1 MGIFTERLRERAEPA
16 YAKFM
21 AGILPTVDKRTI
33 LGVRAPVMRG
43 LVREVRGTPEA
54 EVFLKELPHQYY
66 DENALHAWLITEEK
80 DFSVCLARV
89 REFLPFVDNWGIC
102 DALVPRVFAKHTG
115 ELKPLVREW
124 ALDRRPYVCRFGLSM
139 MMWFYL
145 DGAFDPAL
153 MDLAASVR
161 SDEYYVNMMIAWYFA
176 TALAKQEQAALA
188 VIESRRLAVWTHNKA
203 IQKAVESRRI
213 APELK
218 AYLKTLRSRS
228 GQRAAVP

>member
-54 EVFLKELPHQYY
+54 EAFLKELPHRYY

-89 REFLPFVDNWGIC
+89 REFLPFVDNW
-102 DALVPRVFAKHTG
+102 ASATG
-115 ELKPLVREW
+115 SCPPSSKSTLPNCAIRP
-124 ALDRRPYVCRFGLSM
+124 APGRDRRSPTS
-139 MMWFYL
+139 
-145 DGAFDPAL
+145 
-153 MDLAASVR
+153 AA
-161 SDEYYVNMMIAWYFA
+161 
-176 TALAKQEQAALA
+176 T
-188 VIESRRLAVWTHNKA
+188 VWA
-203 IQKAVESRRI
+203 C
-213 APELK
+213 
-218 AYLKTLRSRS
+218 
-228 GQRAAVP
+228 

>member
-54 EVFLKELPHQYY
+54 EAFLKELPHKYY

-102 DALVPRVFAKHTG
+102 DGLMPAVFKKHTA
-115 ELKPLVREW
+115 ELRDQACAW
-124 ALDRRPYVCRFGLSM
+124 ARSSEPYVCRYGLGVL
-139 MMWFYL
+139 MWFFL
-145 DGAFDPAL
+145 DEAFEPEF
-153 MDLAASVR
+153 MELAASVK
-161 SDEYYVNMMIAWYFA
+161 SEEYYVKMMVAWYFA
-176 TALAKQEQAALA
+176 EALVRQKDATLA
-188 VIESRRLAVWTHNKA
+188 VIEGRRLERWTHNKA
-203 IQKAVESRRI
+203 IQKAVESRRVP
-213 APELK
+213 PELK
-218 AYLKTLRSRS
+218 AYLKTLRIPR
-228 GQRAAVP
+228 

>member
-54 EVFLKELPHQYY
+54 EAFLKELPHRYY

-102 DALVPRVFAKHTG
+102 DGLMPAVFKKHTA
-115 ELKPLVREW
+115 ELRDQACAW
-124 ALDRRPYVCRFGLSM
+124 ARSSEPYVCRYGLGVL
-139 MMWFYL
+139 MWFFL
-145 DGAFDPAL
+145 DEAFEPEF
-153 MDLAASVR
+153 MELAAEKVCHGDNVTGAQGPQPGVQR
-161 SDEYYVNMMIAWYFA
+161 LGALLGERDRFGRLLFHAADFCAETFQGVKWKKLAGALGAGQMGR
-176 TALAKQEQAALA
+176 TAAAGGA
-188 VIESRRLAVWTHNKA
+188 R
-203 IQKAVESRRI
+203 
-213 APELK
+213 
-218 AYLKTLRSRS
+218 
-228 GQRAAVP
+228 